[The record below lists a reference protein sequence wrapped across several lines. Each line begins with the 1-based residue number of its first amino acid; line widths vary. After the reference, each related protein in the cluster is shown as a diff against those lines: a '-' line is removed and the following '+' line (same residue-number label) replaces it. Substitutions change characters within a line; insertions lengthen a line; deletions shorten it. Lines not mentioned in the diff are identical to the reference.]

1 MRGVPRWLSPP
12 CPPCPADPP
21 PPNSGMLQMEPEP
34 AEAAGIPQVSAP
46 EVVGRR
52 LLLVTMA
59 AEVMGVLAEAA
70 AEEERL
76 LPDCCGFTP
85 NCCRIMDTSL
95 SVAALAWMVVLPKR
109 HWWSAFWACKRKKC
123 QREKPMD
130 AFVPRPT
137 LTASSPD
144 LYLTRAMLWLR

>member
-109 HWWSAFWACKRKKC
+109 HWWSAFWA
-123 QREKPMD
+123 
-130 AFVPRPT
+130 